1 MDNSKNPMEF
11 KIEPKGNCMEIRT
24 GDLPQQPVPKKY
36 LLNGCITAPAD
47 FFNSK
52 YYPESKRQAETVETG
67 FNYPLNGMLVQYS
80 KKDKAIVYH
89 ENIFND
95 VGGVTITGTLKLDPD
110 LESLR
115 INDNFIY
122 TPSELS
128 QKLKMLS
135 LLFDN
140 RDIILFSLQHLNP
153 LFFLGGIIFF
163 GLFFFLKSIIW
174 IKILEIRGH
183 TPSKLGTIYSYSLSE
198 IKRYI
203 PGSIFAIMGRV
214 RTHSKDISSKETLK
228 GIGIEAV
235 LLSSSALFVGIPGIY
250 FLLHALGQ
258 NSSIATICI
267 AGLGLL
273 SVIGLSINIK
283 ARTIFITYLD
293 YFFLFSLAWVFYGLG

>member
-140 RDIILFSLQHLNP
+140 RDNWIDLVKN
-153 LFFLGGIIFF
+153 
-163 GLFFFLKSIIW
+163 LKNFTAEAN
-174 IKILEIRGH
+174 KKLE
-183 TPSKLGTIYSYSLSE
+183 E
-198 IKRYI
+198 INDDKGNKSHNFI
-203 PGSIFAIMGRV
+203 Q
-214 RTHSKDISSKETLK
+214 TLK
-228 GIGIEAV
+228 TSFDLHFTINCNLFIGVPLKKSFKVEINADARSNSVELWLESV
-235 LLSSSALFVGIPGIY
+235 ELKELIDKEVEYVIMEEVKRFVDTPTV
-250 FLLHALGQ
+250 Q
-258 NSSIATICI
+258 TS
-267 AGLGLL
+267 
-273 SVIGLSINIK
+273 
-283 ARTIFITYLD
+283 
-293 YFFLFSLAWVFYGLG
+293 